1 MVLADRRIT
10 MKNTVEIRHKLADL
24 LAEAER
30 RKADRALAMPT
41 EEDAMEV
48 MCKAYQRLKDLGWKS
63 STYCPK
69 HGERSMYL
77 EAGGSR
83 PAPGAYHGEWP
94 TGGWF
99 LEDVG
104 DLWPS
109 MPVLFRELREDE

>member
-1 MVLADRRIT
+1 
-10 MKNTVEIRHKLADL
+10 MKTTVEIHPKLADL
-24 LAEAER
+24 WAEAER
-30 RKADRALAMPT
+30 IKTERALAMPT

-48 MCKAYQRLKDLGWKS
+48 MYNAYQRLKDLGWKS

-77 EAGGSR
+77 EAGCSR
-83 PAPGAYHGEWP
+83 PAPGSYHGEWP

-99 LEDVG
+99 LEDAG

-109 MPVLFRELREDE
+109 LPVLFRELRDGE